1 MFQRTLF
8 CALASIALLQ
18 AQTSTGEIDV
28 AVSDATEAV
37 IGGARVTVTGADTGA
52 VARTILTNSS
62 GLAAIPLLQPGKY
75 DVRVE
80 KDGFKTLLRKGVLI
94 QVTEVVSLRLGLEVG
109 ATSQSVT
116 IAESAPLVDT
126 TTNTEG

>member
-1 MFQRTLF
+1 MKRTLL
-8 CALASIALLQ
+8 CALASVALLQ

-28 AVSDATEAV
+28 AVSDASEAV
-37 IGGARVTVTGADTGA
+37 ITGARVTVTGSDTGA
-52 VARTILTNSS
+52 VARTIMTNAS

-80 KDGFKTLLRKGVLI
+80 KDGFKTLLRKGVVI

-109 ATSQSVT
+109 ATTQSVT
-116 IAESAPLVDT
+116 I
-126 TTNTEG
+126 